1 MTMNRKK
8 EVQVGI
14 TVILSVIVL
23 VAGLLWFK
31 QVRLAGTVHNYQ
43 VDFARV
49 GGLQARDRV
58 QVQGIRMG
66 AVNDF
71 EIVDRQVRVSF
82 YVKETEPLRDDA
94 TITLTSMGIVGEMLI
109 EIMPGEGEI
118 VPEGHLFQGEVMSDM
133 NAMMNEG
140 AATLEEARELTRE
153 MTAFMKQLR
162 DEDRLARVLDN
173 TAKATE
179 TILGTTEEIA
189 PDLKSLV
196 GELRAVTAAVNSAV
210 AGPDSLLA
218 GTLGGAQAAM
228 ARIDTLTSLLTD
240 TTVTLAAMM
249 ERLDAGEG
257 SAGRLMKDESL
268 YEEAEETIVMVQ
280 DLITDIK
287 ARPKRYF
294 HVSIF

>member
-1 MTMNRKK
+1 MNRKK

-23 VAGLLWFK
+23 VSGLLWFK
-31 QVRLAGTVHNYQ
+31 QVRFAGTVHQYQ
-43 VDFARV
+43 VDFPRV
-49 GGLQARDRV
+49 GGLQVRDRV

-66 AVNDF
+66 AVEDF
-71 EIVDRQVRVSF
+71 EIVDGQVRVSF
-82 YVKETEPLRDDA
+82 HVKETEPLHTDA
-94 TITLTSMGIVGEMLI
+94 EITLTSMGIVGEMLL
-109 EIMPGEGEI
+109 EIMPGTAGI
-118 VPEGHLFQGEVMSDM
+118 APEGHLFQGVVMQDM

-153 MTAFMKQLR
+153 LTAFMKQLR

-196 GELRAVTAAVNSAV
+196 GELRQVTTAVNTAV

-218 GTLGGAQAAM
+218 GTLEGAQAAM
-228 ARIDTLTSLLTD
+228 ARIDTLTTLLTQ
-240 TTVTLAAMM
+240 TTVTLAAML
-249 ERLDAGEG
+249 ERVEAGEG
-257 SAGRLMKDESL
+257 SAGRLMKDDSL

-280 DLITDIK
+280 DLIADIK

-294 HVSIF
+294 HVSLF